1 MHHIQIDSEFQAL
14 IPPLSAEE
22 RAQLEANLLADG
34 CRDPLVVWPCATFDI
49 RLDGGATQT
58 LRYEDGRYQHAIDE
72 HIGPTTAW
80 DLDDNADDDRI
91 DE

>member
-1 MHHIQIDSEFQAL
+1 MHNIQIDSEFQAL

-58 LRYEDGRYQHAIDE
+58 LRFEDGHYQHAIDE

-80 DLDDNADDDRI
+80 DLDDNADDDRN
-91 DE
+91 D